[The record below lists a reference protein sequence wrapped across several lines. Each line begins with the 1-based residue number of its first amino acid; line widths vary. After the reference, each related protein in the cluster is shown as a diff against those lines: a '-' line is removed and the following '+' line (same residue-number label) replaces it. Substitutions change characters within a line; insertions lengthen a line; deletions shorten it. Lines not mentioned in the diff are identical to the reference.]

1 MTRVLYL
8 IDSLAPGG
16 AERSLVTLIPP
27 LRARGVSIDVAVLHE
42 RDGLRADAEKAG
54 ARVIPVG
61 GRSRPAKLA
70 GLVRLLRATRPDVLH
85 TTLWEADV
93 LGRVAS
99 TVTRTPVVSSLV
111 NINYGPDQLGDA
123 TLCARR

>member
-1 MTRVLYL
+1 M
-8 IDSLAPGG
+8 
-16 AERSLVTLIPP
+16 
-27 LRARGVSIDVAVLHE
+27 SIDVAVLHE

-93 LGRVAS
+93 LGRVVS

-123 TLCARR
+123 TLSREKVRASQFADLVTARQWRRFHANAATSWT